1 MSRAHSQLRI
11 IGALRLGPM
20 SRPQLAKCLS
30 LDYSTV
36 TTSLNDLES
45 RQKVRLRRSTERAA
59 HYGPPVVVFELLQGG
74 RR

>member
-1 MSRAHSQLRI
+1 MRREHSQHRI

-36 TTSLNDLES
+36 TNSLNDLEA
-45 RQKVRLRRSTERAA
+45 RRKVRLRRSAVRAA

-74 RR
+74 QR